1 MDHPQFL
8 KKVISLYVSY
18 KADFTIFRLTC
29 NFLIQYQKFSHF
41 FLSPINLH
49 YYQNHILQ
57 QQTLTL
63 MTTGKVIRCKEYFR
77 FATEYIFPKK
87 EKYTILFSN
96 SILEML
102 SSSHKFKTVNNI
114 KICIFF
120 VILFPSLYRFQAS
133 NKLTFNL
140 HLKLKLNFQK
150 IIAIQLKNK
159 QTTTKHS
166 SKQLYFYCTGKC

>member
-1 MDHPQFL
+1 MDHPHFFL
-8 KKVISLYVSY
+8 KKKVISLYVSY
-18 KADFTIFRLTC
+18 KADFTIFRLTY

-49 YYQNHILQ
+49 YYQNHFLQ

-63 MTTGKVIRCKEYFR
+63 TTTGKVIRCKEYFR

-96 SILEML
+96 KILEML

-120 VILFPSLYRFQAS
+120 VKLFLSLYRFLAS
-133 NKLTFNL
+133 NKLLCLRYMTFNL
-140 HLKLKLNFQK
+140 HLKLKLNF
-150 IIAIQLKNK
+150 LKNHRHTIAK
-159 QTTTKHS
+159 QTNN
-166 SKQLYFYCTGKC
+166 